1 MESLKED
8 VGLTHLRLGK
18 DVSAAVAKRAPDRR
32 EVPAAITQRD
42 QETRD
47 DFGLQ

>member
-1 MESLKED
+1 MSMQLWPNEPLE
-8 VGLTHLRLGK
+8 
-18 DVSAAVAKRAPDRR
+18 RR

-47 DFGLQ
+47 DFGLR